1 MTTAR
6 IWTVSNI
13 LSASRILLLLPLAH
27 FLLDDQPERRWWIAA
42 IIVVATAT
50 DFLDG
55 YLARRRHEV
64 TELGKVI
71 DPLADKIAVG
81 GAAVLMTWTGDL
93 PLWYVIVVIAR
104 DILIVTGGLYIK
116 WKKNIVA
123 QSNWPGKVAVS
134 LIALV
139 LLLSALNIKS
149 LASVREAV
157 LWLSVVA
164 MVVSL
169 VSYLQRL
176 FIGYPG
182 GNKVKL

>member
-1 MTTAR
+1 MTADR
-6 IWTVSNI
+6 VWTISNI
-13 LSASRILLLLPLAH
+13 LSASRILFLLPLAY
-27 FLLDDQPERRWWIAA
+27 FLLGDQPDRRWWIAA
-42 IIVVATAT
+42 IIVAATTT

-64 TELGKVI
+64 SEVGKVI

-81 GAAVLMTWTGDL
+81 GAALMMTWTGDL
-93 PLWYVIVVIAR
+93 PVWYVVVVIVR
-104 DILIVTGGLYIK
+104 DILIVAGGLYIMRQ
-116 WKKNIVA
+116 KNIVA

-139 LLLSALNIKS
+139 LLLSALNIAA
-149 LASVREAV
+149 LASVHEIV
-157 LWLSVVA
+157 VWLSVVA

-176 FIGYPG
+176 FIGFSAG
-182 GNKVKL
+182 KKVQL